1 MMSSDAP
8 REGERLQKYLARC
21 GVASR
26 RACEEYITA
35 GRVSINDVVSTEL
48 GVRVV
53 EGRDVVT
60 VDGVVVT
67 PPREHVYYVL
77 HKPAGYVTTLD
88 DPESRATVAELF
100 PQDGRRL
107 FTVGRLDRDTTGLL
121 LLTDDGEFANRLMH
135 PRYHVSKSYVAR
147 VTGTP
152 GESDLARLRRG
163 VELDDGPTRPAE
175 VERLVNGAG
184 WTDVRITISE
194 GRKRQVRR
202 MFSHIHH
209 PVMRLHRECFGPVTL
224 GTLAEGAVRPLEE
237 SEVRALLESATDDG
251 GA

>member
-1 MMSSDAP
+1 MTTTSDAP

-26 RACEEYITA
+26 RASEEFITA
-35 GRVSINDVVSTEL
+35 GRVSVNGAVCTEL
-48 GVRVV
+48 GVRVKPGCDRV
-53 EGRDVVT
+53 A
-60 VDGVVVT
+60 VDGVELA
-67 PPREHVYYVL
+67 PPERCAYYAL

-88 DPESRATVAELF
+88 DPEGRPTVAELF

-107 FTVGRLDRDTTGLL
+107 FTVGRLDKDTTGLL
-121 LLTDDGEFANRLMH
+121 LVTDDGEFANRLMH

-147 VTGTP
+147 VSGHP
-152 GESDLARLRRG
+152 AESDLARLTRG
-163 VELDDGPTRPAE
+163 IQLDDGMTRPAE
-175 VERLVNGAG
+175 VQRLVNGDE
-184 WTDVRITISE
+184 WTDVRIVISE

-209 PVMRLHRECFGPVTL
+209 PVMRLHRERFGSVEL
-224 GTLAEGAVRPLEE
+224 GTLAEGQ
-237 SEVRALLESATDDG
+237 VRALDASEVDALLAGVDDG

>member
-1 MMSSDAP
+1 MSSETP

-26 RACEEYITA
+26 RASEEYIT
-35 GRVSINDVVSTEL
+35 GSRVSINGVVCTEL

-53 EGRDVVT
+53 DGRDVVA
-60 VDGVVVT
+60 VDGVEVS
-67 PPREHVYYVL
+67 PPGQCVHYAL
-77 HKPAGYVTTLD
+77 NKPAGYVTTLD
-88 DPESRATVAELF
+88 DPEGRATVTEFF

-107 FTVGRLDRDTTGLL
+107 FTVGRLDKDTTGLL

-135 PRYHVSKSYVAR
+135 PRFHVSKSYVAR
-147 VTGTP
+147 VAGHP
-152 GESDLARLRRG
+152 SDSDLGRLQRG

-175 VERLVNGAG
+175 IERLVNGDE

-202 MFSHIHH
+202 MFSYIRH
-209 PVMRLHRECFGPVTL
+209 PVMRLCRERFGPVSL
-224 GTLAEGAVRPLEE
+224 GDLAEGHVRPLEL
-237 SEVRALLESATDDG
+237 SEVQALLESASTDG
-251 GA
+251 GV